1 MIKINPT
8 LPYQDRVNEIY
19 TQLEANTWCSLWLF
33 ELYVRRI
40 NILNAKIKNLSADLG
55 NVISRDI

>member
-8 LPYQDRVNEIY
+8 LPYQERVNEIY
-19 TQLEANTWCSLWLF
+19 MQLEANAWCSLCVF

-40 NILNAKIKNLSADLG
+40 NILNSKIKNLSADLG

>member
-8 LPYQDRVNEIY
+8 IPYQERVNEIY
-19 TQLEANTWCSLWLF
+19 TLLEDNAWCSLCVF

-40 NILNAKIKNLSADLG
+40 NILNSKIKNLSADLG

>member
-8 LPYQDRVNEIY
+8 LPYQERVNEIY
-19 TQLEANTWCSLWLF
+19 TQLEDNAWCSLCLF

-40 NILNAKIKNLSADLG
+40 NILNSKIKNLSADLG
-55 NVISRDI
+55 NVISKDI

>member
-19 TQLEANTWCSLWLF
+19 TQLEANTWCSLCLF

-40 NILNAKIKNLSADLG
+40 NILNSKIKNLSADLG